1 MRRYLNVRSL
11 GVVVVAVIAVVV
23 VYPDA
28 VVLLPFLLF
37 AACPVMMIFMMRGHG
52 GHAGHEMPS
61 ASRGEL
67 NEYVCPMHAEVR
79 STFPGRCPLC
89 GMDLEATTRI
99 SSSRE

>member
-1 MRRYLNVRSL
+1 MKRLLNAKTL
-11 GVVVVAVIAVVV
+11 GVAVVAVIAVVA

-37 AACPVMMIFMMRGHG
+37 AACPLMMIFMMRGHG

-61 ASRGEL
+61 ASRAALG
-67 NEYVCPMHAEVR
+67 EYVCPMHAEAR

-89 GMDLEATTRI
+89 GMDLKTTTRA
-99 SSSRE
+99 SSRGD